1 MVCLQFIGS
10 AIIPRQ
16 LTQIALW
23 EGWSR
28 SGDDCGVG
36 SATLETMCILFTRVD
51 IDRDNAVEET
61 NFPRGN
67 DDKGGIK

>member
-1 MVCLQFIGS
+1 M
-10 AIIPRQ
+10 
-16 LTQIALW
+16 
-23 EGWSR
+23 
-28 SGDDCGVG
+28 G